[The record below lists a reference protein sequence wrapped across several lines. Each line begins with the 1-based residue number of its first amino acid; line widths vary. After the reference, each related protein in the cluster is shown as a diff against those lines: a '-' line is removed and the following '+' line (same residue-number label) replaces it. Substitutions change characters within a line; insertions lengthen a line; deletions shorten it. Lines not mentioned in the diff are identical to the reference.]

1 MNIDGL
7 NFNFMGVRRIAL
19 AASAVVLVLSMG
31 SVLTRGL
38 NFGLD
43 FTGGDLLELSYQGEA
58 ELAGIRAA
66 LTGAGFENP
75 LVQNF
80 GTVTDVLVRLPL
92 QEEAEEGETRERVL
106 AALRAH
112 DPSVEL
118 RRFEFVG
125 PQVGEELTERG
136 GLAMLIALVL
146 IFIYVMLRFRWKFA
160 AGTISALVH
169 DVIVVVGFFSLFGFG
184 FDLTILAAILAT
196 IGYSLNDTIVVF
208 DRIREN
214 FRLMR
219 RGTAEEVINRSINQM
234 LGRTMITSL
243 TTLLVL
249 ICLFLLGGE
258 TVSGFAL
265 ALIVGVVVGTYS
277 SIYVASAAALA
288 LNVSPADLIRP
299 SAKKSTRCPDISL
312 RRRAWLA
319 DSRRVGSE

>member
-1 MNIDGL
+1 MFNID
-7 NFNFMGVRRIAL
+7 FMGARRVAV
-19 AASAVVLVLSMG
+19 AVSAVVIAASLV
-31 SVLTRGL
+31 SVVTRGL

-43 FTGGDLLELSYQGEA
+43 FTGGDLLELTYEGEA
-58 ELAGIRAA
+58 DLADVREA
-66 LTGAGFENP
+66 LAGAGFEDAQ
-75 LVQNF
+75 VQYF
-80 GTVTDVLVRLPL
+80 GTNSDVLVRLPL
-92 QEEAEEGETRERVL
+92 QAESEEGDTRARVL
-106 AALRAH
+106 EALRAR
-112 DPSVEL
+112 DPTVEL
-118 RRFEFVG
+118 RRADFVG

-146 IFIYVMLRFRWKFA
+146 IFVSVMLRFRWKFA

-169 DVIVVVGFFSLFGFG
+169 DVIVVVGFFSIFGFG

-219 RGTAEEVINRSINQM
+219 RGSAVEVINRSINQM
-234 LGRTMITSL
+234 LGRTMITSF

-277 SIYVASAAALA
+277 SIYVASASALA
-288 LNVSPADLIRP
+288 LNVSPADLIPPKREEI
-299 SAKKSTRCPDISL
+299 DSL
-312 RRRAWLA
+312 P
-319 DSRRVGSE
+319 

>member
-1 MNIDGL
+1 MDTSRLNID
-7 NFNFMGVRRIAL
+7 FMGARRVAV
-19 AASAVVLVLSMG
+19 AVSAVVIAASLVSL
-31 SVLTRGL
+31 VARGL

-43 FTGGDLLELSYQGEA
+43 FTGGDLLELTYEGEA
-58 ELAGIRAA
+58 DLADIRAA
-66 LTGAGFENP
+66 LNEEGFVNP

-80 GTVTDVLVRLPL
+80 GTTSDVLVRLPL
-92 QEEAEEGETRERVL
+92 QAESEEGDTRARVL
-106 AALRAH
+106 AALQAR
-112 DPSVEL
+112 DPTVEL
-118 RRFEFVG
+118 RRADFVG

-146 IFIYVMLRFRWKFA
+146 IFVYVMLRFRWKFA

-169 DVIVVVGFFSLFGFG
+169 DVIVVVGFFSIFGFG

-219 RGTAEEVINRSINQM
+219 RGSAVEVINRSINQM
-234 LGRTMITSL
+234 LGRTMITSF

-277 SIYVASAAALA
+277 SIYVASASALA
-288 LNVSPADLIRP
+288 LNVSPADLIPPKREEL
-299 SAKKSTRCPDISL
+299 DSL
-312 RRRAWLA
+312 P
-319 DSRRVGSE
+319 

>member
-1 MNIDGL
+1 MNVDKL
-7 NFNFMGVRRIAL
+7 NINFMGARRMAL
-19 AASAVVLVLSMG
+19 AISTVVIAFSLVSL
-31 SVLTRGL
+31 VARGL

-43 FTGGDLLELSYQGEA
+43 FTGGYLMELTYAGEA
-58 ELAGIRAA
+58 DLADIRAA
-66 LTGAGFENP
+66 LNEEEFDNP

-80 GTVTDVLVRLPL
+80 GTPSDVLVRLPL
-92 QEEAEEGETRERVL
+92 QADAEGGDIRDRVL
-106 AALRAH
+106 EALRAR
-112 DPSVEL
+112 DPTVEL
-118 RRFEFVG
+118 LRFDFVG

-146 IFIYVMLRFRWKFA
+146 IFVYVMLRFRWKFA

-169 DVIVVVGFFSLFGFG
+169 DVIVVVGFFSIFGIG

-219 RGTAEEVINRSINQM
+219 RGSAVDVINRSINQM
-234 LGRTMITSL
+234 LGRTMITSF

-265 ALIVGVVVGTYS
+265 ALIVGVMVGTYS
-277 SIYVASAAALA
+277 SIYIASAAALA
-288 LNVSPADLIRP
+288 LDVSPADLIPPKREEI
-299 SAKKSTRCPDISL
+299 DSL
-312 RRRAWLA
+312 P
-319 DSRRVGSE
+319 

>member
-1 MNIDGL
+1 MNLDGL
-7 NFNFMGVRRIAL
+7 NFDFMGARRIAL

-58 ELAGIRAA
+58 DLAGIRAA

-112 DPSVEL
+112 DPAVEL

-184 FDLTILAAILAT
+184 FDLTILAAVLAT

-288 LNVSPADLIRP
+288 LNVSPADLIPPKREE
-299 SAKKSTRCPDISL
+299 I
-312 RRRAWLA
+312 
-319 DSRRVGSE
+319 DSMP

>member
-1 MNIDGL
+1 MDTARLNID
-7 NFNFMGVRRIAL
+7 FMGARRLAL
-19 AASAVVLVLSMG
+19 VVSAVVISASLVSL
-31 SVLTRGL
+31 VARGL

-43 FTGGDLLELSYQGEA
+43 FTGGDLLELTYEGEA
-58 ELAGIRAA
+58 DLVGIRAA
-66 LTGAGFENP
+66 LSEVGLDNAV
-75 LVQNF
+75 VQNF
-80 GTVTDVLVRLPL
+80 GTTSDVMVRLPL
-92 QEEAEEGETRERVL
+92 QAETEEGDTRARVL
-106 AALRAH
+106 EALQAR
-112 DPSVEL
+112 DPTVEL
-118 RRFEFVG
+118 RRAEFVG

-146 IFIYVMLRFRWKFA
+146 IFVYVMLRFRWKFA

-169 DVIVVVGFFSLFGFG
+169 DVIVVVGFFSIFGFG

-219 RGTAEEVINRSINQM
+219 RGSGEEVINRSINQM
-234 LGRTMITSL
+234 LGRTMITSF

-277 SIYVASAAALA
+277 SIYVASASALA
-288 LNVSPADLIRP
+288 LNVTPADLIPPKREEI
-299 SAKKSTRCPDISL
+299 DSL
-312 RRRAWLA
+312 P
-319 DSRRVGSE
+319 

>member
-1 MNIDGL
+1 MDTSRLNID
-7 NFNFMGVRRIAL
+7 FMGARRVAV
-19 AASAVVLVLSMG
+19 AVSAVVIAASLVSL
-31 SVLTRGL
+31 VTRGL

-43 FTGGDLLELSYQGEA
+43 FTGGDLLELTYEGEA
-58 ELAGIRAA
+58 DLADVRAA
-66 LTGAGFENP
+66 LTAEGFENP

-80 GTVTDVLVRLPL
+80 GTTSDVLVRLPL
-92 QEEAEEGETRERVL
+92 QAESEEGDTRARVL
-106 AALRAH
+106 EALQAR
-112 DPSVEL
+112 DPTVEL
-118 RRFEFVG
+118 RRADFVG

-146 IFIYVMLRFRWKFA
+146 IFVYVMLRFRWKFA

-169 DVIVVVGFFSLFGFG
+169 DVIVVVGFFSIFGFG

-219 RGTAEEVINRSINQM
+219 RGSAAEVINRSINQM
-234 LGRTMITSL
+234 LGRTMITSF

-277 SIYVASAAALA
+277 SIYVASASALA
-288 LNVSPADLIRP
+288 LNVSPADLIPPR
-299 SAKKSTRCPDISL
+299 REEIDSL
-312 RRRAWLA
+312 P
-319 DSRRVGSE
+319 

>member
-1 MNIDGL
+1 MNTGNFNID
-7 NFNFMGVRRIAL
+7 FMGARRVAV
-19 AASAVVLVLSMG
+19 AFSAVVIAASLVSL
-31 SVLTRGL
+31 VARGL

-43 FTGGDLLELSYQGEA
+43 FTGGDLLELTYEGEA
-58 ELAGIRAA
+58 DLADIRAA
-66 LTGAGFENP
+66 LNEEGFENP

-80 GTVTDVLVRLPL
+80 GTTSDVLVRLPL
-92 QEEAEEGETRERVL
+92 QAESEEGDTRARVL
-106 AALRAH
+106 AALQARDAT
-112 DPSVEL
+112 VEL
-118 RRFEFVG
+118 RRADFVG

-146 IFIYVMLRFRWKFA
+146 IFVYVMLRFRWKFA

-169 DVIVVVGFFSLFGFG
+169 DVIVVVGFFSIFGFG

-219 RGTAEEVINRSINQM
+219 RGSAVEVINRSINQM
-234 LGRTMITSL
+234 LGRTMITSF

-277 SIYVASAAALA
+277 SIYVASASALA
-288 LNVSPADLIRP
+288 LNVSPADLIPPKREEI
-299 SAKKSTRCPDISL
+299 DSL
-312 RRRAWLA
+312 P
-319 DSRRVGSE
+319 

>member
-1 MNIDGL
+1 MNIDKL
-7 NFNFMGVRRIAL
+7 NIDFMGARRIAL

-31 SVLTRGL
+31 SVLTRGM

-58 ELAGIRAA
+58 DLAGIRAA

-234 LGRTMITSL
+234 LGRTMITSF

-288 LNVSPADLIRP
+288 LNVSPADLIPPKREE
-299 SAKKSTRCPDISL
+299 I
-312 RRRAWLA
+312 
-319 DSRRVGSE
+319 DSMP

>member
-1 MNIDGL
+1 MNTGKFNID
-7 NFNFMGVRRIAL
+7 FMGARRVAV
-19 AASAVVLVLSMG
+19 AFSAVVIAASLVSL
-31 SVLTRGL
+31 VARGL

-43 FTGGDLLELSYQGEA
+43 FTGGDLLELTYEGEA
-58 ELAGIRAA
+58 NLADIRAA
-66 LTGAGFENP
+66 LNEEGFVNP

-80 GTVTDVLVRLPL
+80 GTTSDVLVRLPL
-92 QEEAEEGETRERVL
+92 QAESEEGDTRARVL
-106 AALRAH
+106 AALQAR
-112 DPSVEL
+112 DPTVEL
-118 RRFEFVG
+118 RRADFVG

-146 IFIYVMLRFRWKFA
+146 IFVYVMLRFRWKFA

-169 DVIVVVGFFSLFGFG
+169 DVIVVVGFFSIFGFG

-219 RGTAEEVINRSINQM
+219 RGSAVEVINRSINQM
-234 LGRTMITSL
+234 LGRTMITSF

-277 SIYVASAAALA
+277 SIYVASASALA
-288 LNVSPADLIRP
+288 LNVSPADLIPPKREEI
-299 SAKKSTRCPDISL
+299 DSL
-312 RRRAWLA
+312 P
-319 DSRRVGSE
+319 

>member
-1 MNIDGL
+1 MNTGNFNID
-7 NFNFMGVRRIAL
+7 FMGARRVAV
-19 AASAVVLVLSMG
+19 AFSAVVIAASLVSL
-31 SVLTRGL
+31 VARGL

-43 FTGGDLLELSYQGEA
+43 FTGGDLLELTYEGEA
-58 ELAGIRAA
+58 NLADIRAA
-66 LTGAGFENP
+66 LNEEGFENP

-80 GTVTDVLVRLPL
+80 GTTSDVLVRLPL
-92 QEEAEEGETRERVL
+92 QAESEEGDTRARVL
-106 AALRAH
+106 AALQAR
-112 DPSVEL
+112 DPTVEL
-118 RRFEFVG
+118 RRADFVG

-146 IFIYVMLRFRWKFA
+146 IFVYVMLRFRWKFA

-169 DVIVVVGFFSLFGFG
+169 DVIVVVGFFSIFGFG

-219 RGTAEEVINRSINQM
+219 RGSAVEVINRSINQM
-234 LGRTMITSL
+234 LGRTMITSF

-277 SIYVASAAALA
+277 SIYVASASALA
-288 LNVSPADLIRP
+288 LNVSPADLIPPKREEI
-299 SAKKSTRCPDISL
+299 DSL
-312 RRRAWLA
+312 P
-319 DSRRVGSE
+319 

>member
-1 MNIDGL
+1 MILFSLG
-7 NFNFMGVRRIAL
+7 
-19 AASAVVLVLSMG
+19 SLV
-31 SVLTRGL
+31 TRGL

-43 FTGGDLLELSYQGEA
+43 FTGGDLLELSYAGEA
-58 ELAGIRAA
+58 DLADIRVA
-66 LTGAGFENP
+66 LTEDGFDNP
-75 LVQNF
+75 VVQNF
-80 GTVTDVLVRLPL
+80 GTVSDVLVRLPPQAETEGTSTRDRVISVL
-92 QEEAEEGETRERVL
+92 QAR
-106 AALRAH
+106 
-112 DPSVEL
+112 DSSVEV

-125 PQVGEELTERG
+125 PQVGEELTEQG
-136 GLAMLIALVL
+136 GLAMLIALIL
-146 IFIYVMLRFRWKFA
+146 IFIYVMVRFRWKFA

-169 DVIVVVGFFSLFGFG
+169 DVIVVVGFFSILGFG

-214 FRLMR
+214 FRVIR
-219 RGTAEEVINRSINQM
+219 RGTAEEIINVSINQM
-234 LGRTMITSL
+234 LGRTMITSA

-288 LNVSPADLIRP
+288 LQVSPEDLIPPKREEIDDMP
-299 SAKKSTRCPDISL
+299 
-312 RRRAWLA
+312 
-319 DSRRVGSE
+319 